1 MRAEIIARNYAETL
15 LTLAERHG
23 GAEGMDAFGQAADSL
38 GALVEGDPRFK
49 QFLET
54 PRISADEK
62 KRALQLALG
71 GRAPEMFIRFV
82 MVLTD
87 KRRQSLLPEIAA
99 AYRGLVDERM
109 GRVRVRVTISH
120 EPDAALQA
128 EIGNS
133 LADRLGKTVIPTFTV
148 DPELLGGM
156 VVQVGD
162 QILDGSLRTRAAQ
175 LRRRLLA
182 VDLPPLATASAAP
195 AAPAAPAAAV

>member
-15 LTLAERHG
+15 LSLAERHG
-23 GAEGMDAFGQAADSL
+23 GASGLEEFGQAADSL
-38 GALVEGDPRFK
+38 AELLRSDPRFR

-54 PRISADEK
+54 PRVTPAQK
-62 KRALQLALG
+62 KAALQQALA
-71 GRAPEMFIRFV
+71 GRAPEMFVRFV

-87 KRRQSLLPEIAA
+87 KRRQALLPEIAH
-99 AYRGLVDERM
+99 AYRELVDERM
-109 GRVRVRVTISH
+109 GRVRVHVAISH
-120 EPDAALQA
+120 APDAALQA
-128 EIGNS
+128 EIGNT

-156 VVQVGD
+156 VVRVGD

-182 VDLPPLATASAAP
+182 VDLPPLAAAP
-195 AAPAAPAAAV
+195 AAV

>member
-38 GALVEGDPRFK
+38 AALVESDPRFK

-54 PRISADEK
+54 PRISAGEK
-62 KRALQLALG
+62 KRSLQLALG

-120 EPDAALQA
+120 APDADLQA

-182 VDLPPLATASAAP
+182 VELPPLATAP
-195 AAPAAPAAAV
+195 AAV

>member
-23 GAEGMDAFGQAADSL
+23 GAGGLEAFGQAAD
-38 GALVEGDPRFK
+38 ALAGLVQGDPRMR

-54 PRISADEK
+54 PRITPEQK
-62 KRALQLALG
+62 KAALQQALG
-71 GRAPEMFIRFV
+71 GRAPDMFVRFV
-82 MVLTD
+82 MVLAD

-99 AYRGLVDERM
+99 AYRELVDARM

-120 EPDAALQA
+120 APDAELQA
-128 EIGNS
+128 EIGNT

-148 DPELLGGM
+148 DPELMGGM

-182 VDLPPLATASAAP
+182 VDLPPLARN
-195 AAPAAPAAAV
+195 

>member
-23 GAEGMDAFGQAADSL
+23 GAAGLEEFGQAADAVAEL
-38 GALVEGDPRFK
+38 LRGDARLR

-54 PRISADEK
+54 PRVPAAEK
-62 KRALQLALG
+62 KAVLQRTLA
-71 GRAPEMFIRFV
+71 GRAPEMFVRFV

-87 KRRQSLLPEIAA
+87 KRRQALLPEIAT
-99 AYRGLVDERM
+99 AYRDLVDQRM
-109 GRVRVRVTISH
+109 GRVRVHVTISH
-120 EPDAALQA
+120 APDAALQA
-128 EIGNS
+128 EIGNA

-162 QILDGSLRTRAAQ
+162 QILDGSVRSRAAQ
-175 LRRRLLA
+175 LRRRMLSA
-182 VDLPPLATASAAP
+182 ELPTGT
-195 AAPAAPAAAV
+195 AAV